1 MSRGLR
7 RTWPWLVLAVG
18 LVLMAPGMA
27 RLWTVEQSNSTYEL
41 TTGDDE
47 LTAFAQDGLDPDA
60 TLEALQDAGLRSVT
74 LEMVTLAD
82 LERDGRAG
90 IVSRGSMVAMML
102 ASGGDPS
109 TLPSGQGTFLGL
121 PQGQDWVV
129 DRLRIAEP
137 MVEIEALPAV
147 GAGMYF
153 VAGLRQPAAT
163 PLGFDDARITELR
176 ARGLGIIARV
186 PDTVTSV
193 EFVTGELGRIR
204 QAFGID
210 RILFSGA
217 GTPFADDPQQLAELA
232 GWLGREGFS
241 VLPVEFFAP
250 PGIDV
255 YLRIVDRTI
264 RLHGLTITSRDDAED
279 AIDRAIRGVKERNMR
294 IFLVRPTATLDAQ
307 TRLDQ
312 MVDVMSGIVRHMPS
326 SFEPGLA
333 TPFDRLAMTPMHALG
348 GVLAA
353 TGIAAAT
360 GALVGTQA
368 AAIAGAAMLVL
379 AGLAAVSGS
388 GPLGDLARLA
398 TAVSAAVLATFVARP
413 RQHLGAATIEYL
425 KAFIV
430 VVIGGLVVVGLAY
443 TNLFIVGAAEFFGV
457 KVLLIGPAVVAAL
470 VAAHESAGRPG
481 LRRTAVTLVEPVRV
495 WHLVVLVAVAG
506 VVGYLALRSDNT
518 GAASDLELVF
528 RHWLGDVFYVRPR
541 TKEFLIGLP
550 ALLMGIAIA
559 WRWRHGW
566 WLYAVAAIGT
576 ASAIDT
582 FTHFHAP
589 MLASLLRT
597 LIGFGLGYVVGLL
610 GLGVAWVIGR
620 NLDRWRPAR

>member
-1 MSRGLR
+1 MNRRLR
-7 RTWPWLVLAVG
+7 QGWPWLVLAVG

-47 LTAFAQDGLDPDA
+47 LLAFAQDGLNPDA
-60 TLEALQDAGLRSVT
+60 TLDALQAAGLRSVT
-74 LEMVTLAD
+74 LEMLTLAD

-90 IVSRGSMVAMML
+90 VLSRGAMVTMVL
-102 ASGGDPS
+102 ATGGDPS
-109 TLPSGQGTFLGL
+109 ALPSGQGIFLGL
-121 PQGQDWVV
+121 PSGQEWAL
-129 DRLRIAEP
+129 DRLRAAAP
-137 MVEIEALPAV
+137 TVEIQPLPSI

-153 VAGLRQPAAT
+153 VAGLRQPTAT
-163 PLGFDDARITELR
+163 PLGFDDARITALE
-176 ARGLGIIARV
+176 ARGLGVIARV

-193 EFVTGELGRIR
+193 AFVTEELGRIR
-204 QAFGID
+204 RAFGID
-210 RILFSGA
+210 RVLFSGA
-217 GTPFADDPQQLAELA
+217 STPFADDPERLTELA
-232 GWLGREGFS
+232 GWMGREGFS
-241 VLPVEFFAP
+241 VLPVEFFSP
-250 PGIDV
+250 PGIDA

-264 RLHGLTITSRDDAED
+264 RLHGLTIASRDDAED

-294 IFLVRPTATLDAQ
+294 IFLVRPTATLDAPS
-307 TRLDQ
+307 RLHQ
-312 MVDVMSGIVRHMPS
+312 MTGVMAGIVEHMPS
-326 SFEPGLA
+326 SFMPGLA
-333 TPFDRLAMTPMHALG
+333 TPFDRLEMTPIHALG

-360 GALVGTQA
+360 GALVGLQA
-368 AAIAGAAMLVL
+368 SGIAGVAMLVL
-379 AGLAAVSGS
+379 AGSAAVSGS
-388 GPLGDLARLA
+388 GLLGDLARLA
-398 TAVSAAVLATFVARP
+398 TAFSAAVLATFVARP
-413 RQHLGAATIEYL
+413 RQHIGAATVEYL
-425 KAFIV
+425 KSFV
-430 VVIGGLVVVGLAY
+430 VVIIGGLVVVGLAY
-443 TNLFIVGAAEFFGV
+443 TNLFIVGASDFFGV
-457 KVLLIGPAVVAAL
+457 KLLLIGPAVVAAL

-481 LRRTAVTLVEPVRV
+481 LRRGAMTLVEPVRV

-589 MLASLLRT
+589 MLASLVRT
-597 LIGFGLGYVVGLL
+597 VIGFGLGYAVGLL

-620 NLDRWRPAR
+620 NVDRWRPAR